1 VRTFWDTSAAINA
14 AVSTGVYR
22 RLLTGDHVARL
33 HLLAEFFAT
42 MTGRGVEVTDDLGNT
57 RRVFLTP
64 NECAAWPR
72 DFAEKVHFEEL
83 DAIQVRVAG
92 RKVRITVLPVEPL
105 EFSALS
111 SNPPIESLRD
121 FQPKMACVAST
132 ATRLW
137 NKAQEGRRAALRAA
151 PPPALPRCQL
161 CPHPTPFYFPAT
173 RATARMRLESGRVW
187 WSFPA

>member
-14 AVSTGVYR
+14 AVSTNVYR

-64 NECAAWPR
+64 NECAAWLR

-83 DAIQVRVAG
+83 T
-92 RKVRITVLPVEPL
+92 KE
-105 EFSALS
+105 EALDG
-111 SNPPIESLRD
+111 LD
-121 FQPKMACVAST
+121 
-132 ATRLW
+132 
-137 NKAQEGRRAALRAA
+137 KAQARNVQEARVYDYWHALVSQKAEADELLTRNPRHFEGLAGDVAW
-151 PPPALPRCQL
+151 P
-161 CPHPTPFYFPAT
+161 
-173 RATARMRLESGRVW
+173 
-187 WSFPA
+187 